1 MKDKKNERASAR
13 ARARK
18 QEGGGGEKEKYD
30 ESGITERE
38 RDNARHYS
46 ISVKYILTDSQR
58 PSVEKVLRNMRERY
72 CGITRNP
79 PDETARRKRS
89 RVIPRA

>member
-1 MKDKKNERASAR
+1 MGTGNKRRRTSAETKGEKKKEERR
-13 ARARK
+13 
-18 QEGGGGEKEKYD
+18 QGGGGVVEKGKYD

-46 ISVKYILTDSQR
+46 ISVKYILTDSRR

-79 PDETARRKRS
+79 RMRPFD
-89 RVIPRA
+89 